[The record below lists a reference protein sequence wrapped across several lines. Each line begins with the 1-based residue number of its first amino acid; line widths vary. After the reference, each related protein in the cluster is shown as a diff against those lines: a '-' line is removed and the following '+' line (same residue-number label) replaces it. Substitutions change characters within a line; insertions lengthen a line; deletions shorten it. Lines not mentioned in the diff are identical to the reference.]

1 MMSAKPPSKKNRTV
15 KNVNVEVQRTNVAV
29 LGRIPA
35 AARIQQWAIA
45 ALGRRANGQD
55 LTVRVV
61 GKVEMARL
69 NRRYRGKIGPTNVL
83 SFQADV
89 PPGVETSLLG
99 DIVICADVVWREAQQ
114 QGKHLQAHW
123 CHMVVHGV
131 LHLLGYDHENDRD
144 AKSMERHE
152 TTILL
157 GLGFAKPY

>member
-1 MMSAKPPSKKNRTV
+1 MMSAKLLNKKNRTD
-15 KNVNVEVQRTNVAV
+15 KTANIEVQCTTVAV

-35 AARIQQWAIA
+35 AARIRQWALA

-61 GKVEMARL
+61 GKHEMARL
-69 NRRYRGKIGPTNVL
+69 NRRYRGKAGPTNVL

-89 PPGVETSLLG
+89 PPGVEANLLG

-114 QGKHLQAHW
+114 QGKRIQAHW

-157 GLGFAKPY
+157 SLGFANPY

>member
-15 KNVNVEVQRTNVAV
+15 KNVNIEVQRTNVAV

-55 LTVRVV
+55 ITVRVV

-69 NRRYRGKIGPTNVL
+69 NRRYRGKTGPTNVL
-83 SFQADV
+83 SFHADV
-89 PPGVETSLLG
+89 PPGVETNLLG

-114 QGKHLQAHW
+114 QGKRIQAHW